1 MTVPDLL
8 LERHHLGEVTPA
20 EAEQL
25 THQTASD
32 PAVHARVAALRR
44 DDEVWLASPDPVLL
58 IQAVRSRRQSAL
70 TAPRPPFVRW
80 AIPIGAAA
88 VVVMA
93 ALAISL
99 PATAPPPVSSAA
111 DDGDRIKGIGASLA
125 IYRRT
130 DAGSEQLADGAS
142 AHEGDVVRIGYRVAK
157 GGYGVILSIDG
168 RGQVTLHLPAND
180 GRAVALDSGGQV
192 LLDRAFELDDAPVI
206 ERFHFIAGPTPFAV
220 APIIDAVR
228 AAGAAAVVPGLDPA
242 LDHATLE
249 LRKDARP

>member
-8 LERHHLGEVTPA
+8 LERHLLGEVTYA
-20 EAEQL
+20 EAEQVERL
-25 THQTASD
+25 AASD
-32 PAVHARVAALRR
+32 PAVRARLTALRR
-44 DDEVWLASPDPVLL
+44 DDDAWAMSPTQARL
-58 IQAVRSRRQSAL
+58 IQAVQARSRTPL
-70 TAPRPPFVRW
+70 APPRRPFVRW
-80 AIPIGAAA
+80 AMPVGAAA
-88 VVVMA
+88 VVVTA

-99 PATAPPPVSSAA
+99 RSTAPTPVGNAA

-168 RGQVTLHLPAND
+168 RGQVTLHLPASD
-180 GRAVALDSGGQV
+180 GRAVALDTGGQV
-192 LLDRAFELDDAPVI
+192 LLDRAFELDDAPVA
-206 ERFHFIAGPTPFAV
+206 ERFHFIAGSAPFAIS
-220 APIIDAVR
+220 PIIDAVR
-228 AAGAAAVVPGLDPA
+228 AAGAAAVVPGLDPS